1 MTDNVA
7 IQLAQLRHD
16 AIIELFVLD
25 ATAVGGATYRFHA
38 GTNEL
43 RQPVVWQGQTY
54 TPMPV
59 QASGFSRSTQ
69 SSLPRP
75 TLRVSNVFGLVGLLV
90 LGGAIKGATVVRKR
104 VLRKYL
110 DAVNFAAGNPS
121 ADPTAGYADELWLVD
136 RTAKRNKRQV
146 DLELGSPMDVQNTQ
160 LPRRQVLAMVCT
172 SAYRSGDGC
181 DYTGPAVA
189 KADDTP
195 TSILAEDDC
204 GRRLSSCRLRQWPN
218 NELAFGGFPGAGALG
233 S

>member
-25 ATAVGGATYRFHA
+25 ATAIGGAVYRFHA

-54 TPMPV
+54 EPMPIE
-59 QASGFSRSTQ
+59 ASGFSRSTQ
-69 SSLPRP
+69 GAMPRP
-75 TLRVSNVFGLVGLLV
+75 TLRVSNVMGLIGLLV
-90 LGGAIKGATVVRKR
+90 ISNGGLKRATVIRRR

-110 DAVNFAAGNPS
+110 DAANFVEGNAS
-121 ADPTAGYADELWLVD
+121 ADATAGFADERWLID
-136 RTAKRNKRQV
+136 RTAGRDKYRV
-146 DLELGSPMDVQNTQ
+146 EFELGSPMDVQNVQ
-160 LPRRQVLAMVCT
+160 LPRRQVLAGTCT
-172 SAYRSGDGC
+172 WKYRGGEC
-181 DYTGPAVA
+181 GYTGPAVA

-195 TSILAEDDC
+195 TTDLAEDDC
-204 GRRLSSCRLRQWPN
+204 GRRLSSCRLRVWPG
-218 NELAFGGFPGAGALG
+218 NELPFGGFPGAGALG